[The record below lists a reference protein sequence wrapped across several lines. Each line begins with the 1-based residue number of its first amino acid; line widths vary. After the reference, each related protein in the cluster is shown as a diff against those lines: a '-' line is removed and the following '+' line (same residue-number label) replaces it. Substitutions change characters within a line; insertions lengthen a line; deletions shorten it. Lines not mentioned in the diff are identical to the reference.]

1 MTMMPL
7 RSMPVLFMFL
17 LCALVAGCA
26 HKKTVLVMPQQP
38 PPSTAPTPVPA
49 AREKPP
55 APPQP
60 EASPTP
66 EPGQAQNEPQK
77 DHPKPKH
84 PRKPSPQISARNK
97 TVIDNE
103 PVPAPAPPPPSAELA
118 KQMEATE
125 QLLQST
131 ENAIKGIT
139 RPLSQSEQALLAQIH
154 DFIKQSRAA
163 TDDKDFGR
171 AHNLA
176 VKAHLLSDELAK
188 NK

>member
-1 MTMMPL
+1 MPL
-7 RSMPVLFMFL
+7 LFVF

-49 AREKPP
+49 AKEQQP
-55 APPQP
+55 APPPQ
-60 EASPTP
+60 ASPTP
-66 EPGQAQNEPQK
+66 EPGQAQNEVPQK
-77 DHPKPKH
+77 DHPKPKSH
-84 PRKPSPQISARNK
+84 NRKPSPQISARNK

-103 PVPAPAPPPPSAELA
+103 PVTATAPPPPSPELA

-139 RPLSQSEQALLAQIH
+139 RPLSESEQALLAQIR
-154 DFIKQSRAA
+154 DFIKQSRDA
-163 TDDKDFGR
+163 TQDKDFGR

-176 VKAHLLSDELAK
+176 QKAHLLSDELVK